1 MRGLIGKEECIVTK
15 QNKSIKQFVL
25 IVLSFLMV
33 FGNVAVAD
41 ATVNYDNEVAP
52 LYVNIL
58 SHRESIEISGIKA
71 KCTAKLKSQNS
82 VPLKIKMELQKEKSK
97 SYETVETW
105 TSSKTGTLLA
115 MSESRN
121 INVLCNYRLKVTF
134 TAGKETEVVYKYWWP
149 FNILL
154 EDIVLGKALF
164 KFVMKEV
171 LEMI

>member
-58 SHRESIEISGIKA
+58 SHRESIEISGIHGNY
-71 KCTAKLKSQNS
+71 TAS
-82 VPLKIKMELQKEKSK
+82 ELY
-97 SYETVETW
+97 SYIP
-105 TSSKTGTLLA
+105 A
-115 MSESRN
+115 Q
-121 INVLCNYRLKVTF
+121 
-134 TAGKETEVVYKYWWP
+134 
-149 FNILL
+149 
-154 EDIVLGKALF
+154 
-164 KFVMKEV
+164 
-171 LEMI
+171 

>member
-41 ATVNYDNEVAP
+41 AAVNYDNEVAP
-52 LYVNIL
+52 LFVNL
-58 SHRESIEISGIKA
+58 SNHSEKFEISGIRAECKA
-71 KCTAKLKSQNS
+71 KLYANNS

-105 TSSKTGTLLA
+105 TSSKTGTLLSV
-115 MSESRN
+115 SESRN
-121 INVLCNYRLKVTF
+121 INVLCKYRLKVTF
-134 TAGKETEVVYKYWWP
+134 TAGKETVVVYKY
-149 FNILL
+149 
-154 EDIVLGKALF
+154 K
-164 KFVMKEV
+164 
-171 LEMI
+171 

>member
-1 MRGLIGKEECIVTK
+1 MRGLIGKEVCIVTK

-33 FGNVAVAD
+33 FGNVAVAN

-52 LYVNIL
+52 LYINIS
-58 SHRESIEISGIKA
+58 SHFEKFEISGIKA
-71 KCTAKLKSQNS
+71 ICSATLKAKNS

-97 SYETVETW
+97 GYETVETW
-105 TSSKTGTLLA
+105 TSSKTGTVLA

-134 TAGKETEVVYKYWWP
+134 TAGKETEVLTIGGEFLAEPTTVVRIK
-149 FNILL
+149 
-154 EDIVLGKALF
+154 VG
-164 KFVMKEV
+164 
-171 LEMI
+171 

>member
-1 MRGLIGKEECIVTK
+1 MRGLIGKEVYIVTK

-25 IVLSFLMV
+25 IVLSFLMI
-33 FGNVAVAD
+33 FGNVTVANAAD
-41 ATVNYDNEVAP
+41 NHDNEVAP

-58 SHRESIEISGIKA
+58 SHRENIEISGIKA

-121 INVLCNYRLKVTF
+121 INVLCKYRLKVTF
-134 TAGKETEVVYKYWWP
+134 TAGKETEVVYKY
-149 FNILL
+149 
-154 EDIVLGKALF
+154 K
-164 KFVMKEV
+164 
-171 LEMI
+171 

>member
-134 TAGKETEVVYKYWWP
+134 TAGKQTKVVYKY
-149 FNILL
+149 
-154 EDIVLGKALF
+154 
-164 KFVMKEV
+164 
-171 LEMI
+171 

>member
-58 SHRESIEISGIKA
+58 SHRESIETSGIKA
-71 KCTAKLKSQNS
+71 KCTATLKSKKS

-97 SYETVETW
+97 GYETVETW
-105 TSSKTGTLLA
+105 TNSKTGTVLA

-121 INVLCNYRLKVTF
+121 INVLCKYRLKVTF
-134 TAGKETEVVYKYWWP
+134 TAGKETEVVYKYWWT
-149 FNILL
+149 FNILHYVKHKQKL
-154 EDIVLGKALF
+154 IILLTKPW
-164 KFVMKEV
+164 KE
-171 LEMI
+171 I

>member
-97 SYETVETW
+97 TYETVETW
-105 TSSKTGTLLA
+105 TSSKTGTVLA

-121 INVLCNYRLKVTF
+121 INVVCKYRLKVTF
-134 TAGKETEVVYKYWWP
+134 ISIDELSIFYTML
-149 FNILL
+149 NIN
-154 EDIVLGKALF
+154 KN
-164 KFVMKEV
+164 
-171 LEMI
+171 

>member
-1 MRGLIGKEECIVTK
+1 MTK
-15 QNKSIKQFVL
+15 QNNKLNKFVL
-25 IVLSFLMV
+25 ILLSFLMI
-33 FGNVAVAD
+33 FGNVAVANAAD
-41 ATVNYDNEVAP
+41 NHDNEVAP
-52 LYVNIL
+52 LYVNIS

-71 KCTAKLKSQNS
+71 KCSAKLYAKNS

-134 TAGKETEVVYKYWWP
+134 TAGSETEVVYKY
-149 FNILL
+149 
-154 EDIVLGKALF
+154 K
-164 KFVMKEV
+164 
-171 LEMI
+171 

>member
-1 MRGLIGKEECIVTK
+1 MTK
-15 QNKSIKQFVL
+15 QNNKLNKFVL
-25 IVLSFLMV
+25 ILLSFLMI
-33 FGNVAVAD
+33 FGNVTVANAAD
-41 ATVNYDNEVAP
+41 NHDNEVAP
-52 LYVNIL
+52 LYVNIS

-115 MSESRN
+115 MSETRN

-134 TAGKETEVVYKYWWP
+134 TAGKETEVVYKYH
-149 FNILL
+149 
-154 EDIVLGKALF
+154 
-164 KFVMKEV
+164 
-171 LEMI
+171 

>member
-71 KCTAKLKSQNS
+71 NS

-134 TAGKETEVVYKYWWP
+134 TAGKETEVVYKY
-149 FNILL
+149 
-154 EDIVLGKALF
+154 
-164 KFVMKEV
+164 
-171 LEMI
+171 

>member
-52 LYVNIL
+52 LYVNI
-58 SHRESIEISGIKA
+58 SNHFEQIEISGIKT
-71 KCTAKLKSQNS
+71 KCTATLKSKKS

-97 SYETVETW
+97 GYETVETW
-105 TSSKTGTLLA
+105 TNSKTGTVLA

-121 INVLCNYRLKVTF
+121 INVLCKYRLKVTF
-134 TAGKETEVVYKYWWP
+134 TAGKETEVVYKYWWT
-149 FNILL
+149 FNILHYVKHKQKL
-154 EDIVLGKALF
+154 IILLTKPW
-164 KFVMKEV
+164 KE
-171 LEMI
+171 I